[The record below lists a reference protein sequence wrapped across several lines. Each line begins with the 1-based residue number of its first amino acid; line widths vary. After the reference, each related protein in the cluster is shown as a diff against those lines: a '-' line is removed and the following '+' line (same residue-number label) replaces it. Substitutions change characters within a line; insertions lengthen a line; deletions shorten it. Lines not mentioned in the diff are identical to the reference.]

1 MYWFILF
8 RTFLDLHTIAIW
20 SPTTLSKTLNHMDKI
35 IQPIS
40 IELLSAF
47 PLPRTLEALPPQI
60 LKDFA
65 AQYDLVKGYVKLLPQ
80 YQDFESELH
89 SIVQTQIKTLN
100 EVIVLL
106 DKYNE
111 NSAAITDNLRK
122 MDELYKEFLNY
133 ETYQYQLMSSNFNQN
148 FLKLKFAK
156 LVNASDS
163 ESIDMV
169 KLFNSDLEDKN
180 LSAFLQLF
188 RQKRKLYHLLKEKL
202 NRWDEE
208 RISGL
213 I

>member
-1 MYWFILF
+1 MEHLRLAYY
-8 RTFLDLHTIAIW
+8 RDLE
-20 SPTTLSKTLNHMDKI
+20 STTQSLNHMDRTI
-35 IQPIS
+35 LPIS

-60 LKDFA
+60 LRDFA

-89 SIVQTQIKTLN
+89 NVVQSQIKTLN
-100 EVIVLL
+100 DVIILL
-106 DKYNE
+106 DQYNE
-111 NSAAITDNLRK
+111 NSAAITENLRK

-156 LVNASDS
+156 LVSASDA
-163 ESIDMV
+163 ESIDTV
-169 KLFNSDLEDKN
+169 KLFKAGLDDKN
-180 LSAFLQLF
+180 MTVFLQLF